1 MRSIRA
7 LIATSVVAA
16 LAITAMAAPA
26 SAASMGRMAV
36 INGIPGTKID
46 ICIGS
51 SKEIRSGLKYGGVY
65 KKRLTGIKKLR
76 FRKASP
82 GTCKGKILAGRTIGF
97 PGGSDKT
104 VVVTSKAPKVLVFNN
119 AGLGTL
125 SAIPDGAMAIR
136 HAADLTWNTVHFS
149 RALWKVEREI
159 PVGPS
164 TAEDDPD
171 AFEKGDQFLGET
183 YISDTL
189 QMQVRA
195 SRMGGSPV
203 LAASPVFEVK
213 PLRRYEFVFV
223 GTKATNVK
231 LVRVISNLSSAP
243 PTPPPA
249 P

>member
-104 VVVTSKAPKVLVFNN
+104 VVVTSKAPTEPEAETTSAFRWTSTDSLF
-119 AGLGTL
+119 LT
-125 SAIPDGAMAIR
+125 SAISPES
-136 HAADLTWNTVHFS
+136 TS
-149 RALWKVEREI
+149 RACS
-159 PVGPS
+159 PVG
-164 TAEDDPD
+164 
-171 AFEKGDQFLGET
+171 
-183 YISDTL
+183 
-189 QMQVRA
+189 
-195 SRMGGSPV
+195 
-203 LAASPVFEVK
+203 
-213 PLRRYEFVFV
+213 
-223 GTKATNVK
+223 
-231 LVRVISNLSSAP
+231 
-243 PTPPPA
+243 
-249 P
+249 